1 MTPHRNEPAN
11 SNGGDE
17 PLRALRLLAR
27 KTSTS
32 GVTVT
37 ASGGLMIL
45 MTNSDDRDR
54 LCVSVSGLVWAAWL
68 DKAWVARVDGPEPSD
83 GATVEDGT
91 ALFRLTA
98 RGRDHVRRELSAG
111 SPPHAAGTAHARAE
125 PARRQLK
132 PEINVSESPVG
143 WLASRRDKNGVAII
157 SAEQLAA
164 AERLRADF
172 WFAGMSPRVTT
183 NWAAAAM
190 GGAGS
195 CRNTA
200 ADMSDNM
207 VAAATR
213 VRHAVAAVGPELAAI
228 LIDVCCHLHGLEA
241 MERKA
246 GWPLRSAKVVLQLAL
261 TRLARHYGLLPH
273 DQTSACTSQ
282 RVRHWGAADYR
293 PALGGE

>member
-1 MTPHRNEPAN
+1 MIRHRNEPVVVD
-11 SNGGDE
+11 GGDD
-17 PLRALRLLAR
+17 PMRALRLLAR
-27 KTSTS
+27 KTSTG
-32 GVTVT
+32 GVHVT
-37 ASGGLMIL
+37 ASSGLMFL
-45 MTNSDDRDR
+45 KVDGGDRDTP
-54 LCVSVSGLVWAAWL
+54 CASVAATVWAAWL
-68 DKAWVARVDGPEPSD
+68 DNGLVAKVTEPVLSGTADEPES
-83 GATVEDGT
+83 A

-98 RGRDHVRRELSAG
+98 RGRDHVRRALSAG
-111 SPPHAAGTAHARAE
+111 PSKVSVGSTSARPDR
-125 PARRQLK
+125 PARQSK
-132 PEINVSESPVG
+132 PDINVRESPVG
-143 WLASRRDKNGVAII
+143 WLASRRDKNGAAII

-190 GGAGS
+190 GGTAGS
-195 CRNTA
+195 RNTS

-228 LIDVCCHLHGLEA
+228 LIDVCCHLNGLEA

-261 TRLARHYGLLPH
+261 TRLARHYGLLPQ
-273 DQTSACTSQ
+273 DTSSASTRQ
-282 RVRHWGAADYR
+282 RVRHWGAEDYR
-293 PALGGE
+293 PAVGGQ